1 MRERALTLKMIAKEK
16 LFTSENRARAILAVW
31 GLSPINYGV
40 GTYDRL
46 RWLESS
52 VDYMLTVKHAEAQPQ
67 PKKPRVLKPRAAH
80 VPLADMKNND
90 VYNMVSNKL
99 TNSQRVQ

>member
-16 LFTSENRARAILAVW
+16 LFTSENRARAILAAW
-31 GLSPINYGV
+31 GLSPIDYGV

-52 VDYMLTVKHAEAQPQ
+52 VDYMLAVKHAEAQPQ
-67 PKKPRVLKPRAAH
+67 PKKPRIPKPS
-80 VPLADMKNND
+80 VPSISLADMSAAE
-90 VYNMVSNKL
+90 VYNL
-99 TNSQRVQ
+99 TTCQRVQ